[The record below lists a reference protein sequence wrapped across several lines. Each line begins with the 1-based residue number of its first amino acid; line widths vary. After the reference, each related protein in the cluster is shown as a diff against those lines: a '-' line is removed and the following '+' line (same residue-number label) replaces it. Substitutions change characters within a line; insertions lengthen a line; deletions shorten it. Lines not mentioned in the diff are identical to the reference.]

1 MPADLKIEPDRTDV
15 ADMQAVVLIV
25 IVASTIWVGV
35 DASHRDWS
43 GHSFANATWKWVV
56 GSLSLDRRVPGLPRA
71 AQPRA
76 RQAVAPLQG

>member
-1 MPADLKIEPDRTDV
+1 MPAHLKIEPDRTDV
-15 ADMQAVVLIV
+15 ADMQAVILIV

-56 GSLSLDRRVPGLPRA
+56 GSLLLWIVAFPVYLVQRSRVPVKP
-71 AQPRA
+71 
-76 RQAVAPLQG
+76 